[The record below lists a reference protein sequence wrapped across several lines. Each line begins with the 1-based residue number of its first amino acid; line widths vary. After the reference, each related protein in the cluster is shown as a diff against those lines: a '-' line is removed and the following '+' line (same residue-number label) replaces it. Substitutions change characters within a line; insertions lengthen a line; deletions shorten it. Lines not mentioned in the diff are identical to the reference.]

1 MMRMDDEGIRSPA
14 VARQRILV
22 ATSLFK
28 QPRSGG
34 AAFPFAVS
42 MLDYK
47 KTFLALA
54 LKYEVLKFGAFTLK
68 SGRVSPYFFN
78 LGKIASGAA
87 LRELGGAYAAALT
100 ALELDF
106 DLLFGPAYKGIPLAA
121 AVSIALADSAL
132 VAQTRDVA
140 FAYNR
145 KEAKDHGEGGLLVG
159 AAVAGQRVVIVDDV
173 LTAGTALRESHAL
186 LMKAGANPIAAITAL
201 DRQEVGPGGRLAVT
215 EITDLLGFPVHA
227 LVTVRDLLDYLG
239 STPGFIDVAAAIRD
253 YQNQYGDPGRS

>member
-1 MMRMDDEGIRSPA
+1 
-14 VARQRILV
+14 
-22 ATSLFK
+22 
-28 QPRSGG
+28 
-34 AAFPFAVS
+34 

-54 LKYEVLKFGAFTLK
+54 LKHEVLKFGAFTLK

-87 LRELGGAYAAALT
+87 LRELGGAYAAALS

-121 AVSIALADSAL
+121 AVSIALADPAL
-132 VAQTRDVA
+132 VERPRDVA

-145 KEAKDHGEGGLLVG
+145 KEAKDHGEGGVLVG
-159 AAVAGQRVVIVDDV
+159 APVAGQRTVIVDDV

-186 LMKAGANPIAAITAL
+186 LLRAGADPIAAITAL
-201 DRQEVGPGGRLAVT
+201 DRQEVGAGGRSAVA
-215 EITDLLGFPVHA
+215 EIRDVLGFPVHA
-227 LVTVRDLLDYLG
+227 LVTVRDLLEYLG
-239 STPGFIDVAAAIRD
+239 GSVGFADAAAAIRD
-253 YQNQYGDPGRS
+253 YQQQYGDRSGTPS

>member
-1 MMRMDDEGIRSPA
+1 
-14 VARQRILV
+14 
-22 ATSLFK
+22 
-28 QPRSGG
+28 
-34 AAFPFAVS
+34 

-54 LKYEVLKFGAFTLK
+54 LKHEVLKFGAFTLK

-100 ALELDF
+100 ALNLDY

-121 AVSIALADSAL
+121 AVSIALADPAL
-132 VAQTRDVA
+132 VATPRDVA

-145 KEAKDHGEGGLLVG
+145 KEAKDHGEGGVLVG
-159 AAVAGQRVVIVDDV
+159 AAVAGQRCIIVDDV

-186 LMKAGANPIAAITAL
+186 LIKAAAVPIAAITAL
-201 DRQEVGPGGRLAVT
+201 DRQEVGPNGRSAVH
-215 EITDLLGFPVHA
+215 EIRESMGFPVHA
-227 LVTVRDLLDYLG
+227 LVTVRDLLEYLG
-239 STPGFIDVAAAIRD
+239 GTAGFADAAAAIRE
-253 YQNQYGDPGRS
+253 YQRQYGDRSGVA